1 MRLSGKNDRDLLKRS
16 RDFAIRIIRMYAGLP
31 KSGEAQVI
39 GKQVLRSGTSVGAH
53 IAEAEHAKSRAEFQS
68 KIEGALQELEETRY
82 WMELLLDAEIVRAS
96 KLQPLLNE
104 SSELIAIL
112 VTIAHR
118 SQKTTRTLAG
128 KEG

>member
-1 MRLSGKNDRDLLKRS
+1 MRLSGRNEQDLLKRTKA
-16 RDFAIRIIRMYAGLP
+16 FAIRIIKMYAALP

-53 IAEAEHAKSRAEFQS
+53 IAEAEHAKSRPDFQS

-82 WMELLLDAEIVRAS
+82 WMELLIEAQVVGAG
-96 KLQPLLNE
+96 KLQALLSE

-118 SQKTTRTLAG
+118 SQKAQRALNN
-128 KEG
+128 K